1 MRTNALMSTKVQS
14 RPTESVTR
22 WVIEKRATRQ
32 EIGWGAVGL
41 EIRAAYTE
49 AVDLDLVFL
58 GTSGSVPT
66 ARRGLAGT
74 LLRRGGERILFDCG
88 EGTQRQ
94 LLRSSVGLVELP
106 EIFLTHYHADHY
118 LGLPGMLKTFALRG
132 REVPLTVY
140 GPPGLV
146 DLFSILRRIFG
157 RLNYELGLVELRP
170 GEAVERADY
179 RIEAIAVEHGITAN
193 GYALV
198 EAPRPGRFDVEEARR
213 LGVPSGPLFGRL
225 QGGETVELDD
235 VASVAPEQVLGPPR
249 PGRKVVLAGDTRA
262 TASVLAAARDADLLV
277 HEATFS
283 VEEGERAEETL
294 HATATTAAELAAA
307 AGVRMLALTH
317 LSNRYFGPEIV
328 REARALFPETV
339 VPRDFDIID
348 VRFPERG
355 GPRLVKGGALGR
367 QEEGEP
373 HDKDGSGDRGE
384 RPRGGGGD
392 PDDPALRG
400 DPVGARV
407 GRRDAS
413 DGAR

>member
-1 MRTNALMSTKVQS
+1 
-14 RPTESVTR
+14 
-22 WVIEKRATRQ
+22 
-32 EIGWGAVGL
+32 
-41 EIRAAYTE
+41 
-49 AVDLDLVFL
+49 VDLDLVFL

-74 LLRRGGERILFDCG
+74 LLRRGGERILVDCG

-106 EIFLTHYHADHY
+106 EIFVTHYHADHY
-118 LGLPGMLKTFALRG
+118 LGLPGMLKTFSLRS
-132 REVPLTVY
+132 RELPLTVY

-146 DLFSILRRIFG
+146 DLFGVLRRVFG
-157 RLNYELGLVELRP
+157 RLSYELSLVELRH
-170 GEAVERADY
+170 GDTVERPDY
-179 RIEAIAVEHGITAN
+179 RIEAFAVEHGVSAN

-198 EAPRPGRFDVEEARR
+198 EQPRPGRFDVAEARR
-213 LGVPSGPLFGRL
+213 LGVPEGPLFGCL
-225 QGGETVELDD
+225 QAGKTVELEDGNC
-235 VASVAPEQVLGPPR
+235 VAPESVLGPAR

-262 TASVLAAARDADLLV
+262 AEAVLESARDADVLV

-283 VEEGERAEETL
+283 HEERERADETL
-294 HATATTAAELAAA
+294 HATATSAARLALE
-307 AGVRMLALTH
+307 AGVRLLALTH

-328 REARALFPETV
+328 REARAVFPETV

-367 QEEGEP
+367 QGEGEP
-373 HDKDGSGDRGE
+373 HDRDGSGDRGE

-392 PDDPALRG
+392 PDDPALGR

-407 GRRDAS
+407 GRRAAP

>member
-1 MRTNALMSTKVQS
+1 
-14 RPTESVTR
+14 
-22 WVIEKRATRQ
+22 
-32 EIGWGAVGL
+32 
-41 EIRAAYTE
+41 
-49 AVDLDLVFL
+49 VDLDLVFL

-66 ARRGLAGT
+66 ARRGLAGL
-74 LLRRGGERILFDCG
+74 LLRRGGERILVDCG

-140 GPPGLV
+140 GPPGLR
-146 DLFSILRRIFG
+146 DLFGILRRVFG
-157 RLNYELGLVELRP
+157 RLSYELTLVELEA

-179 RIEAIAVEHGITAN
+179 RIEAFAVEHGVSAN
-193 GYALV
+193 GYALA
-198 EAPRPGRFDVEEARR
+198 EAPRPGRFDLEEARR
-213 LGVPSGPLFGRL
+213 LGVPEGPLFGRL
-225 QGGETVELDD
+225 QSGEA
-235 VASVAPEQVLGPPR
+235 VALPDGTSVLPEHVLGPAR
-249 PGRKVVLAGDTRA
+249 PGRKVVIAGDTRA
-262 TASVLAAARDADLLV
+262 APSVLEAARDADVLV
-277 HEATFS
+277 HEATFA
-283 VEEGERAEETL
+283 EEERARADETL
-294 HATATTAAELAAA
+294 HSTATSAAELASV
-307 AGVRMLALTH
+307 AGVRLLALTH

-328 REARALFPETV
+328 REARAVFAATV
-339 VPRDFDIID
+339 VPKDFDIID

-355 GPRLVKGGALGR
+355 GPRLVKGGGLGR

-392 PDDPALRG
+392 SDDPALRG
-400 DPVGARV
+400 DPVGTRV
-407 GRRDAS
+407 GRRAAP